1 VVGFFAV
8 LVTGEYPRGVRSFL
22 VNVYRYVLR
31 VQAYVGLLTD
41 QYPPF
46 RLTA

>member
-1 VVGFFAV
+1 MVVAGLA
-8 LVTGEYPRGVRSFL
+8 RDFL

-31 VQAYVGLLTD
+31 IQAYVGLLTD

-46 RLTA
+46 ALAS